1 MVPNKKREGKSGKI
15 RVVGQEVHIAM
26 NKIKISLK
34 DMFYNAENI
43 AKILKVE
50 IQNDLKKCESLCCVR
65 ETYFISAK
73 PQLKKDVHTI
83 QTDL

>member
-1 MVPNKKREGKSGKI
+1 
-15 RVVGQEVHIAM
+15 
-26 NKIKISLK
+26 
-34 DMFYNAENI
+34 MFYNAENI

>member
-43 AKILKVE
+43 VKILKVE
-50 IQNDLKKCESLCCVR
+50 IQTNL
-65 ETYFISAK
+65 
-73 PQLKKDVHTI
+73 
-83 QTDL
+83 